1 MIVSQIILK
10 LDIEYIYLDLNNFGL
25 IVKIL
30 GLDLLAILKVRIRII
45 IVFLLLSMI
54 FDGMLDEWYGY
65 GYDKN
70 YLVEIISD

>member
-1 MIVSQIILK
+1 MIVSQIIQK

-54 FDGMLDEWYGY
+54 FDEMLE
-65 GYDKN
+65 
-70 YLVEIISD
+70 VI